1 MNQDYAIV
9 ETGGKQYRVKPGD
22 AITVERLDG
31 DEGDSV
37 DLERVLLVCKDGDVV
52 VGAPTVEGA
61 RVVAEIAG
69 QGKAD
74 KVIVF
79 KYKPK
84 TRHHVKNGHR
94 QLVTKLRVREIVAG
108 AASAVKA
115 GG

>member
-1 MNQDYAIV
+1 MDKNYAIV
-9 ETGGKQYRVKPGD
+9 ETGGKQYRVKAGD
-22 AITVERLDG
+22 AITVERLPG

-37 DLERVLLVCKDGDVV
+37 DLDRVLLVCKDGEVA

-94 QLVTKLRVREIVAG
+94 QPVTRLRVQEIVAG
-108 AASAVKA
+108 AASTAKA

>member
-1 MNQDYAIV
+1 MDRNYAII

-22 AITVERLDG
+22 SITVERLSG
-31 DEGDSV
+31 DEGDTIEL
-37 DLERVLLVCKDGDVV
+37 DRVLLVCKDGDVS
-52 VGAPTVEGA
+52 VGTPAVEGA

-69 QGKAD
+69 QGKAG

-94 QLVTKLRVREIVAG
+94 QQVTTLAVREIVAG
-108 AASAVKA
+108 GTAAAKA